1 MAKFDKE
8 IFDKVKKGDS
18 IKVTFDS
25 NQIVGGGFN
34 KGVEKELLVKSKNL
48 VGKGK
53 SYESEKIT
61 FSNVAN
67 PNGVKYYAY
76 KRKDGSVGFA
86 IGDMAISNVQIADK
100 YAKGNT
106 VKGGG
111 VKEPS
116 KYEIIDSNGNEKSLN
131 NIFDAIKLVNSKG
144 LDLKIIDNTGH
155 YSGGYKHINSVY
167 VYSSINFS
175 TLIRKF
181 NDILKGNNIYN
192 IHIIEVFAQ
201 GGSTKGFE
209 YTIGGL

>member
-86 IGDMAISNVQIADK
+86 IGDMPISNVQIADK
-100 YAKGNT
+100 YANGGKVGEFEKLHNEYRKKNNWNDSDPMDDDDTERMVDEIAKQKRFDSKKKKMFLQYADEREGNMA
-106 VKGGG
+106 KGGG
-111 VKEPS
+111 VK
-116 KYEIIDSNGNEKSLN
+116 G
-131 NIFDAIKLVNSKG
+131 F
-144 LDLKIIDNTGH
+144 T
-155 YSGGYKHINSVY
+155 YS
-167 VYSSINFS
+167 
-175 TLIRKF
+175 
-181 NDILKGNNIYN
+181 
-192 IHIIEVFAQ
+192 
-201 GGSTKGFE
+201 
-209 YTIGGL
+209 IGGL